1 MKMKKTT
8 KGAIAAGAA
17 AALLLGG
24 AGTLAFWSDS
34 EPIDAGAI
42 QAGNLTLDVA
52 LGTWSDATPGTATG
66 TAFDP
71 AVDRIVPGDIIEY
84 TTQATVNG
92 IGKNLEATFS
102 ADLPLTAGTL
112 APYVD
117 AVLTVDGETDGGES
131 LVFDFE
137 DGDTQTFPV
146 TVTFTFDPAT
156 ANLDGQNATLDLAEF
171 QLLLT
176 QSDNGVVT
184 P

>member
-1 MKMKKTT
+1 MKKTT

-17 AALLLGG
+17 AVLLLGG

-34 EPIDAGAI
+34 APIDAGAI
-42 QAGNLTLDVA
+42 DSGNLTLDVA
-52 LGTWSDATPGTATG
+52 AGTWADATPGTTTG

-71 AVDRIVPGDIIEY
+71 ATDLIVPGDIIQY
-84 TTQATVNG
+84 TTNATVTG

-102 ADLPLTAGTL
+102 ADLPAAAGTL

-117 AVLTVDGETDGGES
+117 TELTVAGETDGGDS

-137 DGDTQTFPV
+137 DGDSQTFPV
-146 TVTFTFDPAT
+146 IVTFTFDPGT
-156 ANLDGQNATLDLAEF
+156 QNLDGQNATLDLAEF
-171 QLLLT
+171 QLLLAQT
-176 QSDNGVVT
+176 PNGVT

>member
-1 MKMKKTT
+1 MKKTT

-17 AALLLGG
+17 AVLLLGG

-42 QAGNLTLDVA
+42 ESGNLTLEVA
-52 LGTWSDATPGTATG
+52 PGTWADETPGTTTG
-66 TAFDP
+66 ALFDP
-71 AVDRIVPGDIIEY
+71 ATDLIVPGDVITY
-84 TTQATVNG
+84 TTAATVSG

-102 ADLPLTAGTL
+102 AVLPPESGTL
-112 APYVD
+112 APYV
-117 AVLTVDGETDGGES
+117 ATVLTVDGETDGGDS

-146 TVTFTFDPAT
+146 VVTFTFDPAT
-156 ANLDGQNATLDLAEF
+156 AGLDGQDSTLDLASF
-171 QLLLT
+171 QLLLAQT
-176 QSDNGVVT
+176 PNGAVT